1 MLSRSQSMDSEMFI
15 IASVEW
21 TKLLWSNMRSAL
33 KYLPFSQ
40 GILDLN
46 QVRLVVA

>member
-21 TKLLWSNMRSAL
+21 TKPLWSNMRAAL
-33 KYLPFSQ
+33 RYLPFSQ
-40 GILDLN
+40 GIVGLN
-46 QVRLVVA
+46 QVHLVVA